1 MASDCKPC
9 SDLKVYASPPHYLK
23 QVLLFRGQ
31 IASLSLPSYIPSK
44 VRAITLDFN
53 CCMGTF
59 SPPPPETT
67 PFSCNFINCNCRP
80 YIRGYC
86 TVTTVSPSYVAPLLI
101 VVCSHIKFHKVP
113 KLPAELK
120 GNRPRKESVVN
131 RQGRIFH
138 RREILR
144 RMGRDQDDKS
154 EWIYM

>member
-59 SPPPPETT
+59 SPPPP
-67 PFSCNFINCNCRP
+67 CNYSLFMQFHKLQLQTIYPRVLHSNNRIPLICRP
-80 YIRGYC
+80 SFDCCVLPRSKLGIDASMHNGASALMMHIFPHFS
-86 TVTTVSPSYVAPLLI
+86 VVSSAVDTRVPVRCAAPLR
-101 VVCSHIKFHKVP
+101 S
-113 KLPAELK
+113 
-120 GNRPRKESVVN
+120 
-131 RQGRIFH
+131 QYGRTA
-138 RREILR
+138 
-144 RMGRDQDDKS
+144 
-154 EWIYM
+154 